1 MGSFYVLVHDR
12 LAFRSVSAPPRL
24 FFRNFSKKG
33 SKSLKS
39 LYLRNPLS

>member
-24 FFRNFSKKG
+24 FFRNFSKKR
-33 SKSLKS
+33 LKILKILIS
-39 LYLRNPLS
+39 PEPL